1 MAMEELVKQDE
12 QTELLEET
20 AIIETLDI
28 IEEYFPGYLLA
39 SPAEKLKALETA
51 QSDEFFEDKANLKAW
66 QYFHKLAT
74 QEQSFESLNQRFK
87 EVLS

>member
-1 MAMEELVKQDE
+1 MEELVKQE
-12 QTELLEET
+12 SERELLEEM

-51 QSDEFFEDKANLKAW
+51 QSDEFFEDKAKLEALR
-66 QYFHKLAT
+66 YFRKLAT

>member
-1 MAMEELVKQDE
+1 MEELVKQDE
-12 QTELLEET
+12 QTELLEEM

-39 SPAEKLKALETA
+39 SPAEKLKTLETA

-66 QYFHKLAT
+66 QYFRKLAE

>member
-1 MAMEELVKQDE
+1 MEELVKQGKS
-12 QTELLEET
+12 ELLEET

-28 IEEYFPGYLLA
+28 IEEYFPSYLLA
-39 SPAEKLKALETA
+39 SPAEKLRTLITVEH
-51 QSDEFFEDKANLKAW
+51 DEFFGDKDNLKTL
-66 QYFHKLAT
+66 QYFRKLAE

>member
-12 QTELLEET
+12 HTELLEET

-28 IEEYFPGYLLA
+28 IEEYFPSYLLA
-39 SPAEKLKALETA
+39 SPTEKLKALATA
-51 QSDEFFEDKANLKAW
+51 EHDEFFEDKAKLEAW
-66 QYFHKLAT
+66 RYFRKLAT

>member
-1 MAMEELVKQDE
+1 MEELVKQE
-12 QTELLEET
+12 SERELLEET

-51 QSDEFFEDKANLKAW
+51 QSDEFFEAKENLKAL
-66 QYFHKLAT
+66 QYFRNLAEK
-74 QEQSFESLNQRFK
+74 EQSFEQLSQRFN
-87 EVLS
+87 ETLL